1 MTSPSSSNDTK
12 TTFEEIYF
20 YPRHQYKEPQD
31 TLIVMMFEM
40 VDSIGSDVEDHERWF
55 LEVYSSNVLKDLS
68 AVSRASPLGYNNI
81 FLNNFENIFQI
92 FSNTDLDDR
101 NKFCKTKWVLKQ
113 NQIQTL
119 S

>member
-20 YPRHQYKEPQD
+20 YPTHQYKEPQD

-92 FSNTDLDDR
+92 SQTQTQMIETNFA
-101 NKFCKTKWVLKQ
+101 KQ
-113 NQIQTL
+113 NEFWNKIKFKP
-119 S
+119 